1 MSASEAEIELYTR
14 GSCHVLALAF
24 ERRFS
29 NGFVLVTDP
38 EEIYWEGDGETD
50 DIPAVLHVYALDEAG
65 TAWDALGPR
74 PIESIEAHVREL
86 FPDARSVSLD
96 RLPDTE
102 SLLAYVD
109 RDDMADRPLH
119 EVTEADIVE
128 AAECVERL
136 LGTPAATPPR

>member
-1 MSASEAEIELYTR
+1 MSLSDAEIDLYTR

-50 DIPAVLHVYALDEAG
+50 DIPAVLHVYALDESG
-65 TAWDALGPR
+65 IAWDALGPR
-74 PIESIEAHVREL
+74 PVEAIEAHVREL
-86 FPDARSVSLD
+86 FPDARGVSLD
-96 RLPDTE
+96 RLHDVE

-109 RDDMADRPLH
+109 QDELADLPLH
-119 EVTEADIVE
+119 SVTEADIAE
-128 AAECVERL
+128 AAECAERL
-136 LGTPAATPPR
+136 CASGDAVFAP